1 MGHMESNIHN
11 KLFSS
16 KHGLVVSGQN
26 KMYMAG
32 GEYPD
37 GSASKAVWRYDPTLD
52 VWQEVESMQKPRSE
66 LGEFINIRFQIE
78 YIDKICFCC
87 RIFSTLPC
95 VDFTGLALLDGFVYA
110 VGGWEGTSR
119 LDSVERYNSETN
131 TWHSIPSLR
140 MAVTSPAVVTHDGKK
155 GLQHF

>member
-1 MGHMESNIHN
+1 M
-11 KLFSS
+11 
-16 KHGLVVSGQN
+16 SGQN

-78 YIDKICFCC
+78 YKNIIRFCC
-87 RIFSTLPC
+87 RIFLT
-95 VDFTGLALLDGFVYA
+95 
-110 VGGWEGTSR
+110 
-119 LDSVERYNSETN
+119 
-131 TWHSIPSLR
+131 
-140 MAVTSPAVVTHDGKK
+140 
-155 GLQHF
+155 